1 MTLQEM
7 IYRRKSCRSFT
18 NVPVGEDVIQ
28 KIRAFP
34 LKPLYPDILVH

>member
-18 NVPVGEDVIQ
+18 NVPVGEDVIR
-28 KIRAFP
+28 KIRP
-34 LKPLYPDILVH
+34 LCRGTAILEA